1 MKKNKKLFTS
11 VVLLVFVLS
20 VLSVSIIAQ
29 IETVN
34 FNEAL
39 QSEDDWFISQQHG
52 TGDVEVGNGT
62 FKLYGASTGAS
73 YKNNYFHN
81 KMIKMN
87 VKIAGSNWIMIQ
99 LRNAVTPE
107 DMAAA
112 TDSVYP
118 WVGYGDPYVIFIVP
132 STGGFNV
139 GYYNVG
145 GAEIIA
151 ENVAPGTFVQNQT
164 YQLELGAIDEGN
176 DTRIIVK
183 VDGTEVYND
192 LVPAAAAKK
201 PEGYFGMLVWAE
213 DDEITIT
220 GVQEGT
226 NPTQTPQESQ
236 APSDSFTQPV
246 LLLTVLSGIAYF
258 VAAKKKKANRI

>member
-1 MKKNKKLFTS
+1 MKKIKLFTS
-11 VVLLVFVLS
+11 VVILAFVLS
-20 VLSVSIIAQ
+20 VLSISIIAQ

-34 FNEAL
+34 ISEAL

-52 TGDVEVGNGT
+52 TGDIEVGGGSL
-62 FKLYGASTGAS
+62 KIYGSGTGAS

-87 VKIAGSNWIMIQ
+87 VKIAGTTWIMIQ
-99 LRNAVTPE
+99 LRNAVSPE

-118 WVGYGDPYVIFIVP
+118 WLGYGDPYVIFIVP
-132 STGGFNV
+132 ETGALNI
-139 GYYNVG
+139 GYYNIG
-145 GAEIIA
+145 GLETIA
-151 ENVAPGTFVQNQT
+151 ADLAPGTFVKNQT

-183 VDGTEVYND
+183 VDGTDVYND
-192 LVPAAAAKK
+192 LVPEAGAKK
-201 PEGYFGMLVWAE
+201 PEGYFGILAYGE
-213 DDEITIT
+213 GDEITIT
-220 GVQEGT
+220 GVQEGS
-226 NPTQTPQESQ
+226 NPTPAPQESQ
-236 APSDSFTQPV
+236 TPSDSFTQPV
-246 LLLTVLSGIAYF
+246 LLLTILSGIAYF